1 MSASTKHEIRSC
13 DNNNSDKAGQMRK
26 TSSPVVV
33 VLFSAFLIL
42 HFSITAFAGISFTLG
57 QGVVLTGADGVVL
70 TGADGVVLTG
80 ADGVVLTGAD
90 GVVLT
95 GADGVV
101 LTGADALTYTGE
113 DGVVLTGADSTGLR
127 SFDPELA
134 WLLNTLPDSSAI
146 NVFVVF
152 HRMPTAA
159 DFDALRSAG
168 IAGGTIFSNLPMV
181 LINATKYQIEAL
193 SKLPSVRT
201 IYSNKTFEFFTHD
214 SRVLTGQSK
223 VTTDATL
230 TRCNAGMPVSGQG
243 VTVAVLDTG
252 IDATHPDLAFRSQ
265 VIQNVRVADLQG
277 SASAFMYPQI
287 VEGLNDTDVAMGHGT
302 FVAGVI
308 AGTGSSS
315 GGYYGGIAPGAK
327 VLGVSCGDASLF
339 YVLSGMDYILTHRI
353 EQNIRVVNCSFG
365 ISGVF
370 DANDPVN
377 IATRI
382 MHDAGISVVFSA
394 GNRGEQPNSLNPYSV
409 ADWVI
414 GVGSVNKSGSLSSF
428 SSRGAAAY
436 GMYHPTMVAP
446 GESIV
451 SARASGINV
460 VGTSGLS
467 AGLVST
473 DNDLQTVPPAYLP
486 RYTCSSGTSFAAPQ
500 VAGTIALMQQAN
512 SRLTPDQ
519 IKQILQQTA
528 TPMLAY
534 SRYEVGAGS
543 LNTYAAVRKAAFGGR
558 EGKFRD
564 DLSNAGVSYSRDAV
578 AGYSG
583 SIPPASTYS
592 QTFNI
597 PPDILFATVQIGW
610 VQNSSAASVLSTT
623 ITGPGKTIQMLA
635 PSSIGLPSLKK
646 TGVTINDPA
655 PGSWTISVTNI
666 ADTAVAASQQL
677 VIAVELVRA
686 RYSISGLDS
695 LSAADRAA
703 ATRALRTGL
712 ITDRAGSF
720 AGSSPATRIETARA
734 LMLGSGA
741 RVPQYW
747 PDSPSFADE
756 PSDGSAIF
764 IESVSRSPFG
774 DLMGTVGPN
783 FNPQS
788 QADRVTLA
796 VGMVKALGLEQAA
809 QAASANNPGL
819 SDWNLIPASVRGY
832 VSVAVSRGLMRAAN
846 GYFRPSDAITR
857 IELAGAAVALQRATR

>member
-1 MSASTKHEIRSC
+1 
-13 DNNNSDKAGQMRK
+13 MRK

-33 VLFSAFLIL
+33 VLFSAFLIF
-42 HFSITAFAGISFTLG
+42 HFSINAFAGISFTLG

-101 LTGADALTYTGE
+101 LTGADALTYTGA

-152 HRMPTAA
+152 HNMPTAA
-159 DFDALRSAG
+159 DFDAIRSTG
-168 IAGGTIFSNLPMV
+168 IFGGTIFNNLPIV

-214 SRVLTGQSK
+214 SRILTGQSK

-230 TRCNAGMPVSGQG
+230 TRRNAGMPLSGQG

-252 IDATHPDLAFRSQ
+252 IDATHPDLAFGSQ

-277 SASAFMYPQI
+277 SSPAFSYPQI

-339 YVLSGMDYILTHRI
+339 YVLSGMDYILSHRV

-409 ADWVI
+409 ASWVI

-451 SARASGINV
+451 STRASGINV

-467 AGLVST
+467 AGLVSP

-512 SRLTPDQ
+512 PKLTPDQ

-543 LNTYAAVRKAAFGGR
+543 LNTYAAVRKAVLGGR

-564 DLSNAGVSYSRDAV
+564 DLSNPGVSYSRDAV
-578 AGYSG
+578 GGFTG
-583 SIPPASTYS
+583 SIPPETTCSR
-592 QTFNI
+592 TFSI
-597 PPDILFATVQIGW
+597 PPDVLFATVQIGW

-635 PSSIGLPSLKK
+635 PSAIGLPSLKK
-646 TGVTINDPA
+646 TGATITDPA
-655 PGSWTISVTNI
+655 PGSWTISVTN
-666 ADTAVAASQQL
+666 VAATAQQL
-677 VIAVELVRA
+677 VIAVEVFRA

-712 ITDRAGSF
+712 MADRAGSF
-720 AGSSPATRIETARA
+720 AAGSPATRIETARA
-734 LMLGSGA
+734 LMLGAGA

-747 PDSPSFADE
+747 PDSPSFVDE
-756 PSDGSAIF
+756 PADGNAIF
-764 IESVSRSPFG
+764 IESVTRSPFG

-788 QADRVTLA
+788 QADRMTLA
-796 VGMVKALGLEQAA
+796 VAIVKALGLEQAA

-819 SDWNLIPASVRGY
+819 TDWNLIPASARGY
-832 VSVAVSRGLMRAAN
+832 VSVAVSRGLMRAPT

-857 IELAGAAVALQRATR
+857 MELAAAAVALQRATR

>member
-1 MSASTKHEIRSC
+1 
-13 DNNNSDKAGQMRK
+13 MRK

-33 VLFSAFLIL
+33 VLFSAFLIF
-42 HFSITAFAGISFTLG
+42 HSSINAFAGISFTLG

-101 LTGADALTYTGE
+101 LTGADALTYTGA

-152 HRMPTAA
+152 HKMPTAA
-159 DFDALRSAG
+159 DFDALRSTG
-168 IAGGTIFSNLPMV
+168 IFGGTIFNNLPIV

-214 SRVLTGQSK
+214 SRILTGQSK

-230 TRCNAGMPVSGQG
+230 TRRNAGMPLSGQG

-252 IDATHPDLAFRSQ
+252 IDATHPDLAFGSQ

-277 SASAFMYPQI
+277 SSPAFAYPQV

-308 AGTGSSS
+308 AGSGSSS

-339 YVLSGMDYILTHRI
+339 YVLSGMDYILSHRA

-409 ADWVI
+409 ASWVI

-451 SARASGINV
+451 STRASAINV

-512 SRLTPDQ
+512 PKLTPDQ

-543 LNTYAAVRKAAFGGR
+543 LNTYAAVRKAVLGGK

-564 DLSNAGVSYSRDAV
+564 DLSNTGVTYSRDAV
-578 AGYSG
+578 AGYAGSVPSG
-583 SIPPASTYS
+583 STASK
-592 QTFNI
+592 TFNL
-597 PPDILFATVQIGW
+597 PPDVLFATVQIGW
-610 VQNSSAASVLSTT
+610 VQSSSAASVLSTT

-666 ADTAVAASQQL
+666 ADTAVAASQRL

-712 ITDRAGSF
+712 MADRAGSF
-720 AGSSPATRIETARA
+720 AAGSPATRIETARA
-734 LMLGSGA
+734 LMLGAGA

-756 PSDGSAIF
+756 PADGSAIF
-764 IESVSRSPFG
+764 IESVTRSPYG

-788 QADRVTLA
+788 QTDRVTLA
-796 VGMVKALGLEQAA
+796 AGIIKALGLEQAA

-819 SDWNLIPASVRGY
+819 TDWNLIPASARGY
-832 VSVAVSRGLMRAAN
+832 VSVAVSRGLIRPAS

-857 IELAGAAVALQRATR
+857 MELAAAAVALQRATR

>member
-1 MSASTKHEIRSC
+1 
-13 DNNNSDKAGQMRK
+13 MRK

-33 VLFSAFLIL
+33 LFSALLIF
-42 HFSITAFAGISFTLG
+42 HFSINAFAGISFTLG

-90 GVVLT
+90 
-95 GADGVV
+95 
-101 LTGADALTYTGE
+101 ALTYTGA

-152 HRMPTAA
+152 HRMPTGA
-159 DFDALRSAG
+159 DFDALRSTG
-168 IAGGTIFSNLPMV
+168 IFGGTIFNNLPMV
-181 LINATKYQIEAL
+181 LVNATKYQIEAI

-214 SRVLTGQSK
+214 SRILTSQSK

-230 TRCNAGMPVSGQG
+230 TRRNGGMPLSGQG

-252 IDATHPDLAFRSQ
+252 IDATHPDLVFGSQ

-277 SASAFMYPQI
+277 SSASFSYPQI
-287 VEGLNDTDVAMGHGT
+287 VDGLTDTDVAMGHGT

-308 AGTGSSS
+308 AGSGSSS

-339 YVLSGMDYILTHRI
+339 YVLSGMDYILSHRA

-409 ADWVI
+409 ASWVI

-451 SARASGINV
+451 STRASGINV

-467 AGLVST
+467 AGLVSP

-512 SRLTPDQ
+512 PKLTPDQ

-543 LNTYAAVRKAAFGGR
+543 LNTYAAVRKAALGGR

-564 DLSNAGVSYSRDAV
+564 DFSNPGISYSRDAV
-578 AGYSG
+578 GGSTG
-583 SIPPASTYS
+583 SIPPGTTCSR
-592 QTFNI
+592 TFNL
-597 PPDILFATVQIGW
+597 PSDVMFATVQIGW

-623 ITGPGKTIQMLA
+623 ITGPGKTIQMVA
-635 PSSIGLPSLKK
+635 PSAIGLPSLKK
-646 TGVTINDPA
+646 TGATITDPA

-666 ADTAVAASQQL
+666 STAAQQL
-677 VIAVELVRA
+677 VIAVEVFRV

-712 ITDRAGSF
+712 MIDRAGSF
-720 AGSSPATRIETARA
+720 AAGSPATRIETARA
-734 LMLGSGA
+734 LMLGAGA

-756 PSDGSAIF
+756 PADGSAVF
-764 IESVSRSPFG
+764 IESVTRSPFG
-774 DLMGTVGPN
+774 NLMGSIGPN

-788 QADRVTLA
+788 QADRLTLA
-796 VGMVKALGLEQAA
+796 VGIVKALGLEQTA

-819 SDWNLIPASVRGY
+819 TDWNLIPASARGY

-857 IELAGAAVALQRATR
+857 MELAAAAVALQRATR

>member
-1 MSASTKHEIRSC
+1 
-13 DNNNSDKAGQMRK
+13 MRK
-26 TSSPVVV
+26 TRSPVVV
-33 VLFSAFLIL
+33 VLFSALLIF
-42 HFSITAFAGISFTLG
+42 HFSINALAGISFTLG

-101 LTGADALTYTGE
+101 LTGADALTYTGA

-134 WLLNTLPDSSAI
+134 WLLNTLPDSSAV

-152 HRMPTAA
+152 NRMPTAE
-159 DFDALRSAG
+159 DFDALRSTG
-168 IAGGTIFSNLPMV
+168 ILGGTIFNNLPIV
-181 LINATKYQIEAL
+181 LINATKYQIEAI

-214 SRVLTGQSK
+214 SRILTGQSK
-223 VTTDATL
+223 VTTDPTL
-230 TRCNAGMPVSGQG
+230 TRRNAGMPLSGQG

-252 IDATHPDLAFRSQ
+252 IDATHPDLAFGSQ

-277 SASAFMYPQI
+277 TSPAFSYPQI
-287 VEGLNDTDVAMGHGT
+287 VEGLSDTDVAMGHGT

-308 AGTGSSS
+308 AGTGASS

-339 YVLSGMDYILTHRI
+339 YVLSGMDYILSHRV

-409 ADWVI
+409 ASWVI

-451 SARASGINV
+451 STRASGINV

-512 SRLTPDQ
+512 PKLTPDQ

-543 LNTYAAVRKAAFGGR
+543 LNTYAAVRKAVLGGR

-564 DLSNAGVSYSRDAV
+564 DLSNSGVSYSRDTV
-578 AGYSG
+578 AGFMG
-583 SIPPASTYS
+583 SIPPETTCSR
-592 QTFNI
+592 TFSI
-597 PPDILFATVQIGW
+597 SPDVLFATVQIGW

-635 PSSIGLPSLKK
+635 PSAMGLPSLKK
-646 TGVTINDPA
+646 TGATITDPT
-655 PGSWTISVTNI
+655 PGNWTISVTN
-666 ADTAVAASQQL
+666 VAAAAQQL
-677 VIAVELVRA
+677 VIAVEVFRT

-712 ITDRAGSF
+712 IADRAGSF
-720 AGSSPATRIETARA
+720 AAGSPATRIETARA
-734 LMLGSGA
+734 LMLGAGA

-756 PSDGSAIF
+756 PPDGSAIF
-764 IESVSRSPFG
+764 IESVTRSPFG

-788 QADRVTLA
+788 QADRMTLA
-796 VGMVKALGLEQAA
+796 VGIVKALGLEQTA

-819 SDWNLIPASVRGY
+819 TDWNLIPASARGY
-832 VSVAVSRGLMRAAN
+832 VSVAVSRGLIRAAN
-846 GYFRPSDAITR
+846 GYFRPSDGITR
-857 IELAGAAVALQRATR
+857 MELAAAAVALQRATR